1 MSTVMIGFGLLMSVH
16 VHRDAEFGQ
25 GVGGIVIA

>member
-1 MSTVMIGFGLLMSVH
+1 VMIGFGLLMSVH

-25 GVGGIVIA
+25 GREAL